1 LEDTVNPQSIRNHYT
16 QALKFVC
23 VPRHLK
29 HMLTDG
35 AALFHLAVKELFR
48 SLIALNCR
56 MSLKNQFEILDNI
69 IWVSI
74 FKPFLKL
81 RFQTIQD
88 STLNY
93 GVLILPSEVNILYF
107 IGSISCR
114 WVTQRCIQHIG
125 QITSCEDNPQI
136 AEPIREVASIVFQ
149 LFFL

>member
-1 LEDTVNPQSIRNHYT
+1 MP
-16 QALKFVC
+16 K
-23 VPRHLK
+23 HLK
-29 HMLTDG
+29 HVLTNRG
-35 AALFHLAVKELFR
+35 AVFHLAVKELFR
-48 SLIALNCR
+48 GLITLNCR
-56 MSLKNQFEILDNI
+56 MSLKYHFEFTDNI
-69 IWVSI
+69 MYVMVL
-74 FKPFLKL
+74 KPFLKL

-107 IGSISCR
+107 IGRSICR
-114 WVTQRCIQHIG
+114 RVTQRCIQHIG

>member
-1 LEDTVNPQSIRNHYT
+1 MNLQSVRNHYT
-16 QALKFVC
+16 QALKLAC

-35 AALFHLAVKELFR
+35 AALFHLEVKELFR
-48 SLIALNCR
+48 SLITLNCHV
-56 MSLKNQFEILDNI
+56 SLKYQFEFTDNI
-69 IWVSI
+69 MWVMVL
-74 FKPFLKL
+74 KYFLKL

-88 STLNY
+88 STMNC

-114 WVTQRCIQHIG
+114 RVTQRCIQHIG
-125 QITSCEDNPQI
+125 QITSIEDNPQI

>member
-1 LEDTVNPQSIRNHYT
+1 MNPQRIRNHYT
-16 QALKFVC
+16 QALKLSC

-29 HMLTDG
+29 HVLTNG

-48 SLIALNCR
+48 SLITLNCR
-56 MSLKNQFEILDNI
+56 VSLKYHFEFTDNI
-69 IWVSI
+69 MWVMVL
-74 FKPFLKL
+74 KPFLKL

-93 GVLILPSEVNILYF
+93 GVLILPSEENILYL

-114 WVTQRCIQHIG
+114 WVTQRCIQHIS
-125 QITSCEDNPQI
+125 QITSIEDNPKI
-136 AEPIREVASIVFQ
+136 AEPICEVASIVFQ